1 MCVFTSNLLFLGHAI
16 TLITIG
22 YTFFKNVYVLNYS
35 FIMISFTFAGC
46 ILLTCIFILHPLHS
60 KGNRLDTNVHVN

>member
-16 TLITIG
+16 TIITIT

-35 FIMISFTFAGC
+35 YIMISNTFAGC
-46 ILLTCIFILHPLHS
+46 ILLT
-60 KGNRLDTNVHVN
+60 